1 MIYKVIDS
9 KNNIIA
15 VDEDTNFN
23 YVCYNAED
31 DIVVFC
37 KNKKIAFGIQINN
50 QIYSFGQKIKSYPIV
65 SLIEIDIL
73 EYNYLK
79 SLMEKSSDSTI
90 EDTSEEITV
99 IEDTSTINA
108 TKRKKIEEMSKECKS
123 TISLGIDVT
132 LSKGN

>member
-1 MIYKVIDS
+1 MRYKVIDS

-50 QIYSFGQKIKSYPIV
+50 QINSFGQKIKSYPIV